1 MGGAK
6 ALTVGGAL
14 AFTVAGAMNT
24 AVGLAQTEEV
34 GLIKKTM
41 VGKSYDITAG
51 DSFKITCGKS
61 SIELDKSG
69 QITISGTW
77 LRPGAETN
85 GLYVQ
90 STSQVTVFSDDVE
103 ITGTNHVQITG
114 DTDIN

>member
-1 MGGAK
+1 VGGAK

-24 AVGLAQTEEV
+24 AVGLAQAEEV

-51 DSFKITCGKS
+51 DSIKITCGRA
-61 SIELDKSG
+61 SIQLEKDG
-69 QITISGTW
+69 TITVNGTW
-77 LRPGAETN
+77 LTIN
-85 GLYVQ
+85 G
-90 STSQVTVFSDDVE
+90 SSQVAIESDEVV
-103 ITGTNHVQITG
+103 IAAASHVQITG